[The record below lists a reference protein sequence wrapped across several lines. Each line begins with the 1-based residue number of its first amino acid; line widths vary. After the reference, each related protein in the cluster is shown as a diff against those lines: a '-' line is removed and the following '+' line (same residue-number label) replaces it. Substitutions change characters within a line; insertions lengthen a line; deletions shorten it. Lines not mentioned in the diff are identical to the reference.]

1 MGRAGPNTS
10 AGLLHL
16 RMVVVRMRRSQGGGQ
31 DPGQSPHG
39 VGRNGSVSVTV
50 AFHWPLPRGNG
61 TSFSESGASD
71 EHGPTSCTCEIYQGK
86 ITVAYSLRSF

>member
-16 RMVVVRMRRSQGGGQ
+16 RMVVVRMQRSRGGGQ

-39 VGRNGSVSVTV
+39 VGGNGSVSVTV
-50 AFHWPLPRGNG
+50 ASIGHFHEGTEQGN
-61 TSFSESGASD
+61 E
-71 EHGPTSCTCEIYQGK
+71 
-86 ITVAYSLRSF
+86 LL